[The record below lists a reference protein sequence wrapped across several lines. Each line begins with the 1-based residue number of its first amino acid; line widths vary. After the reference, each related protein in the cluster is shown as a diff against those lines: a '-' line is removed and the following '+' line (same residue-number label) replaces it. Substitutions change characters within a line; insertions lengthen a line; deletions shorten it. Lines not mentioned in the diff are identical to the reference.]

1 MLVMN
6 SVQACKYTKGQI
18 YFSFVLIQI
27 PCNSSNAGKVT
38 AAEHVAASGST
49 ATQFRCSRAIIDSR
63 EVSFAL

>member
-6 SVQACKYTKGQI
+6 SVYTKGQI

-38 AAEHVAASGST
+38 PDEHVATSGSM
-49 ATQFRCSRAIIDSR
+49 ATQFRCLCAIIDSR